1 MRSCWKK
8 TKKISK
14 NVLTFRNGND
24 ILRFVAEDNTVIR
37 QQTYIE
43 KYVTEPWQINS
54 NATLKIQEKKFLK
67 IFQRVSNRYKPNSK
81 CLGKRI
87 RKKPSLFWSG
97 SNEEVDWS
105 YGFAKRS
112 PQSWF
117 AEVNLWNKFTKV
129 NLRSKFTF
137 LIREFDPGSG
147 WTLAACLTH
156 ASRTEISFSKRLV
169 Y

>member
-1 MRSCWKK
+1 MVRKRWKK

-14 NVLTFRNGND
+14 NVLTFINGND

-105 YGFAKRS
+105 YGFAERS

-117 AEVNLWNKFTKV
+117 TEV

-147 WTLAACLTH
+147 WTLAACLIH

>member
-1 MRSCWKK
+1 MVRKRWKK

-14 NVLTFRNGND
+14 NVLTFINGND

-105 YGFAKRS
+105 YGFAERS

-117 AEVNLWNKFTKV
+117 TEV

-156 ASRTEISFSKRLV
+156 ASRTEISFSKQLV